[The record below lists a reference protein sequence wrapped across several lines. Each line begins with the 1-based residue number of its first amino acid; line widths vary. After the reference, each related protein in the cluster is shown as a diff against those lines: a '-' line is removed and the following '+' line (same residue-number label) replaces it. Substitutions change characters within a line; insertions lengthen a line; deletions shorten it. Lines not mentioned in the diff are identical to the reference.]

1 MLAYVPSVKC
11 LNDGK
16 KWGFK
21 IQVLKFRVDLFAMK
35 PFSFSRLAC
44 TALLLVSP
52 WVHAEWGELIKDDEV
67 FYGWDKDSVQNVH
80 VSRLVWTITNLT
92 SPTKLSSGAD
102 FQSILTRY
110 RINCKTDSFLKL
122 SESIYERPDG
132 KGKEV
137 FTVDK
142 PEWRPND
149 TAIRPGTHIA
159 LLKKQ
164 ICAPTQTAS
173 AN

>member
-1 MLAYVPSVKC
+1 MTRK
-11 LNDGK
+11 NG
-16 KWGFK
+16 GFK
-21 IQVLKFRVDLFAMK
+21 IQVLNVWVDLFAMK

-92 SPTKLSSGAD
+92 SSTKLGSGAD

-110 RINCKTDSFLKL
+110 RINCKTDTFLKL